1 MSARPDSRTNRPAR
15 VAWRSRH
22 TVPWVV
28 ASVSFLGGY
37 RFSVAFVDGTTGVV
51 DMTPRLTAKTKFG
64 VFERL
69 RDPKEF
75 SRVMVTDGYVSWP
88 CGVDLAPDAM
98 HDEILKH
105 GRWVL

>member
-1 MSARPDSRTNRPAR
+1 MSARPKSRTNRPAR

-37 RFSVAFVDGTTGVV
+37 RFSVTFVDGTTGVV

-75 SRVMVTDGYVSWP
+75 ARVMVTDGYVSWP